1 MKRPDPQLVSTIITD
16 MIERLG
22 MTDQMR
28 RDKAAALWPK
38 VAGEA
43 IAALTT
49 RVNVADTTLHVWIS
63 SAPLKEELGY
73 ARQNLML
80 AINSALGQDFITNI
94 AIH

>member
-1 MKRPDPQLVSTIITD
+1 MKRPHPQLVSAIITD

-22 MTDQMR
+22 MTDEMR
-28 RDKAAALWPK
+28 RNKAAALWPR

-43 IAALTT
+43 VAAMTS
-49 RVNVADTTLHVWIS
+49 RVTAVGTTLHVYIT

-80 AINSALGQDFITNI
+80 AINAALGEDFISNI